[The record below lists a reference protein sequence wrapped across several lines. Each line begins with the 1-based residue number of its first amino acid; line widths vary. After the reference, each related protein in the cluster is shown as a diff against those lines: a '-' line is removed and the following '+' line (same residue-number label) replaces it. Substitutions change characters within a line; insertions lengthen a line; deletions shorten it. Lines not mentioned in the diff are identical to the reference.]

1 MGRLTALPTRG
12 VCLAAGL
19 YAAATLAADYHVSAD
34 GSDRTGKGTVEQP
47 WRTLQRA
54 ADKIRAGDTVF
65 VQDGAYAPFRVD
77 TPGKPDRRITFKAVS
92 GDARIE
98 GFALFDGRAV
108 SVSILA
114 SYITVEGF
122 HILVNPVRAS
132 SRSRGIRVSGING
145 RHVQGVHIRR
155 NRVENAGWVGITTS
169 YADDVLIED
178 NRVSGSYREHGIY
191 VANSGD
197 RPIVRGNIAHDNN
210 EAGIQLNADPHEPG
224 DGIITGARIENNIL
238 YRNGRG
244 GSSALNLAS
253 VRNSRVVN
261 NLLYANV
268 AQGIAAWDDE
278 AGVKYG
284 SKNNQFLH
292 NTVVMPAG
300 SRHAMALRHGSTG
313 NVIKN
318 NVLLHAGS
326 ADSLAVDASSAD
338 ALVSDYNV
346 LTRLEDTDGQLV
358 ALSQWQ
364 ARRKLDLNSREAQTT
379 AVFVDPAADNYQI
392 RTGSPAQ
399 DTGDLS
405 VGVTYDIRNV
415 PRPQGNGPDIGAYE
429 LGATGAVA
437 R

>member
-122 HILVNPVRAS
+122 H
-132 SRSRGIRVSGING
+132 
-145 RHVQGVHIRR
+145 
-155 NRVENAGWVGITTS
+155 
-169 YADDVLIED
+169 
-178 NRVSGSYREHGIY
+178 
-191 VANSGD
+191 
-197 RPIVRGNIAHDNN
+197 
-210 EAGIQLNADPHEPG
+210 
-224 DGIITGARIENNIL
+224 ITGARIENNIL

-405 VGVTYDIRNV
+405 VGVTYDIRNL